1 MSQLIICDPRSPE
14 PWSDSAL
21 HNHGVKPLSPTTE
34 IPTIGAKRILEPK
47 FSPTAE
53 IPNMNTKRDL
63 EAKYSPTAEIPTRS
77 ATQHVE
83 PKHSPAAEIRVMEE
97 RTAA

>member
-21 HNHGVKPLSPTTE
+21 HNHGVKRLSPTTE

-63 EAKYSPTAEIPTRS
+63 EAKYSPTAETELVGN
-77 ATQHVE
+77 ATV
-83 PKHSPAAEIRVMEE
+83 SPLGLQWPN
-97 RTAA
+97 